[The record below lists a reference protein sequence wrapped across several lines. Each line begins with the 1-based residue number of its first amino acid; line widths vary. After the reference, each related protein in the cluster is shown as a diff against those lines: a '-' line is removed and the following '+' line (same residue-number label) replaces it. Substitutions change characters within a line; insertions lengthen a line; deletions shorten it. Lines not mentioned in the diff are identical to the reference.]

1 MLPATAVRAGDKV
14 YVGAFGQYKWGG
26 KFYDREVLGLSREYV
41 AVYCTLVY

>member
-26 KFYDREVLGLSREYV
+26 KFYDGEVLGLSREYV